1 MAVNLT
7 FTFLDWAAYI
17 NNKYDGTDEDREN
30 FIQQIESD
38 FPANEEHNTFDIMQY
53 MYDVDNTL
61 ALATNQSSNSDHPTP
76 NLRQNQNTPSPINTI
91 PSRPHNSY
99 SNSSNHNNHSNNNS
113 NPAPPPQ
120 IINININDVELAET
134 ILQDALANNAVNINV
149 NQGDVINHQHVEN
162 QTVNQQH
169 VENQNVQYVGSALFE
184 SVEVYCLGVAHA
196 KKRKFKVICPG
207 THVLAASKF
216 GSHSMCQDHK
226 DLVTPGDRKS
236 FSYQC
241 KNCFDDCGDT
251 NSYLFNHL
259 LPLHHPQFRRH
270 LYDHHRLVVGN
281 GSDDDDDEDD
291 DIDQLQTHFV

>member
-99 SNSSNHNNHSNNNS
+99 SNSSNHNNHSNNNP
-113 NPAPPPQ
+113 NLRQ
-120 IINININDVELAET
+120 
-134 ILQDALANNAVNINV
+134 
-149 NQGDVINHQHVEN
+149 
-162 QTVNQQH
+162 
-169 VENQNVQYVGSALFE
+169 NQN
-184 SVEVYCLGVAHA
+184 
-196 KKRKFKVICPG
+196 
-207 THVLAASKF
+207 
-216 GSHSMCQDHK
+216 
-226 DLVTPGDRKS
+226 TPSPINTIPSRPH
-236 FSYQC
+236 
-241 KNCFDDCGDT
+241 
-251 NSYLFNHL
+251 NSYSNSSNHNN
-259 LPLHHPQFRRH
+259 HS
-270 LYDHHRLVVGN
+270 N
-281 GSDDDDDEDD
+281 NN
-291 DIDQLQTHFV
+291 